1 MMSNKVDGKRL
12 REGVFT
18 SAVISG
24 LTGGITS
31 GAGAHIG
38 QTIGAQSNTIKVVT
52 TTATGV
58 IVGATTGALGV
69 LMENIEQKQKI
80 GKKDF
85 VDFMVSS
92 EC

>member
-38 QTIGAQSNTIKVVT
+38 QTIGA
-52 TTATGV
+52 
-58 IVGATTGALGV
+58 
-69 LMENIEQKQKI
+69 
-80 GKKDF
+80 
-85 VDFMVSS
+85 
-92 EC
+92 